1 VNTLSKRVKKPLEEG
16 LNLNSIELTFG
27 KVLERLDNLI
37 DTVGLNKTDNEN
49 QHKEIMGAVKELCG
63 HVNHENELMHEK
75 MNENKKAVEERV
87 TLIEEQHQ
95 NEKAEKRGQIKIY
108 KITIA
113 ILGIALTVVGI
124 LAGLRII

>member
-1 VNTLSKRVKKPLEEG
+1 
-16 LNLNSIELTFG
+16 
-27 KVLERLDNLI
+27 
-37 DTVGLNKTDNEN
+37 
-49 QHKEIMGAVKELCG
+49 
-63 HVNHENELMHEK
+63 MHEK

>member
-49 QHKEIMGAVKELCG
+49 QHKEIM
-63 HVNHENELMHEK
+63 VN
-75 MNENKKAVEERV
+75 A
-87 TLIEEQHQ
+87 
-95 NEKAEKRGQIKIY
+95 
-108 KITIA
+108 
-113 ILGIALTVVGI
+113 
-124 LAGLRII
+124 